1 VPPVKHVYDREG
13 RDIDLCYVLDGDE
26 LFYEITVKNSASI
39 QKNFIVTDEIPE
51 NTVFISADDSG
62 EKTENM
68 ILQAVVPDSIL
79 PEVKKG
85 LVTSLKIDEP
95 GNGIAIFVQVDG
107 VGGEWSLNKLIGTTE
122 VERKEEKY
130 MSEQSKSVLIVTIV
144 DKGYNNAV
152 MDAAR
157 DAGAGGGTVVR
168 AKGTGAGIAKF
179 FGVSISEEKEMVY
192 IVSARENRDAIMKAI
207 IEKTGGKTKAHGIVF
222 SLPVDSVLGI
232 RAFENVE

>member
-1 VPPVKHVYDREG
+1 MLGLKFMTVITKREYSEHYFAFLRKNG
-13 RDIDLCYVLDGDE
+13 ITTVNSLLCNGTASGSTLDLLG
-26 LFYEITVKNSASI
+26 L
-39 QKNFIVTDEIPE
+39 
-51 NTVFISADDSG
+51 